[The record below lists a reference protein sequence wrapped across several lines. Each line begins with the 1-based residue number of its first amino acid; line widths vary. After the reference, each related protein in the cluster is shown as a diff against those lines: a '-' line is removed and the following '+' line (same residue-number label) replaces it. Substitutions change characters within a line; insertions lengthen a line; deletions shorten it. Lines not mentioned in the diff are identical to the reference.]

1 MEQNK
6 KYTSKLYNKIKW
18 RKSGG
23 GRLYKKL
30 INSPTFLG
38 KLYKKTFHSPAYLGI
53 NINKKIFAHFKLLK
67 LNSVILDIGGN
78 IGSFDN
84 SKIKE
89 LLKKHKYLRL
99 DIDPEAYPDIV
110 GDAMAIKLK
119 TNSVDAVISKSVF
132 EHLSEPWKSVNEI
145 YRILNPN
152 GLLYFY
158 TPFFQRIHASPNDY
172 YRFTEDGLR
181 YLLKDFKK
189 VDIYTNGGYVSS
201 SVNVLYMATYAMDS
215 LLCLGFILR
224 VILWPIFFLLVKLD
238 RFDKYRL
245 NTPGY
250 FGFAVK

>member
-1 MEQNK
+1 MELSK
-6 KYTSKLYNKIKW
+6 KYTSKLYNKVNW

-30 INSPTFLG
+30 INSPTFFG
-38 KLYKKTFHSPAYLGI
+38 RLYKRTFHAPSYASI
-53 NINKKIFAHFKLLK
+53 DKKILARFKLLK
-67 LNSVILDIGGN
+67 PNSTILDIGGN

-84 SKIKE
+84 PKIKE

-110 GDAMAIKLK
+110 GDAMAIQLK
-119 TNSVDAVISKSVF
+119 TNSVDVVISKSVF
-132 EHLSEPWKSVNEI
+132 EHLTEPWKSINEI
-145 YRILNPN
+145 HRILKPN

-172 YRFTEDGLR
+172 YRFTEEGLK

-189 VDIYTNGGYVSS
+189 VGIYSHGGYVSS
-201 SVNVLYMATYAMDS
+201 FANVIYLITYALDS
-215 LLCLGFILR
+215 LIGLGFIIR
-224 VILWPIFFLLVKLD
+224 IILWPIFFLLVKLD

-245 NTPGY
+245 NTLGY